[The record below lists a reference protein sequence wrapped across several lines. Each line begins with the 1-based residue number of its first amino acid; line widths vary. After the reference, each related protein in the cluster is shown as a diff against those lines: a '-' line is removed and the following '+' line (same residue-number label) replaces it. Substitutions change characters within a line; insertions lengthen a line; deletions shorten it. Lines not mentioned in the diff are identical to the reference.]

1 MKFKGRGL
9 VDGEG
14 LGPALISEKPISF
27 LGGID
32 PKTGEIVERNHP
44 LYGKSVKDRVLIF
57 PRGKGSTVGSYIL
70 YGLSVNGVS
79 PAAVIVLEAEPI
91 ILAGCAIARI
101 PLIDKPQPN
110 PIGIIKNGDLIY
122 VNGEKG
128 EARKVDEKTAND

>member
-1 MKFKGRGL
+1 MRFKGRGL

-32 PKTGEIVERNHP
+32 PKTGKIVERDHP
-44 LYGKSVKDRVLIF
+44 LYGESVKDRVLIF

-70 YGLSVNGVS
+70 YSLYVNDVS

-101 PLIDKPQPN
+101 PLMDKPQPN
-110 PIGIIKNGDLIY
+110 PIGNVRNGDFIY
-122 VNGEKG
+122 VNGKSG
-128 EARKVDEKTAND
+128 EAWKVDK